1 MTNKTRVLH
10 VRVTENENEA
20 FKYFAEGLGETR
32 ARILRKMI
40 RESINGVPDLLHDER
55 SLLMVAIRQLVG
67 IANNLNQITAAMH
80 SGKNYR
86 SVDEHYITEIK
97 KHIFDVKTALE
108 DPIKKTKTRWVMH

>member
-1 MTNKTRVLH
+1 MPRWRHTRSALPKPASTPVGLKTVKRVEMTNKTRVLH

-55 SLLMVAIRQLVG
+55 FFTHGSHSTVG
-67 IANNLNQITAAMH
+67 RYCQ
-80 SGKNYR
+80 
-86 SVDEHYITEIK
+86 
-97 KHIFDVKTALE
+97 
-108 DPIKKTKTRWVMH
+108 